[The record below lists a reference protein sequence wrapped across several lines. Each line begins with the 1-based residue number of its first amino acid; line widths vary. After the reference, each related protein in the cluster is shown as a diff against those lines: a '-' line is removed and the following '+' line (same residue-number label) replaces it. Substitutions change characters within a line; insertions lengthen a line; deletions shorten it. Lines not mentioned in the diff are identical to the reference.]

1 MKFIIRIRFT
11 NSISAT
17 QQINDLDL
25 PISISLDTNDV
36 SKLINTKWLKQQIR
50 NKPECRS
57 NRLRLIYNGRVLND
71 NTDFKQEIFLP
82 KVRQTKSVDGD
93 QLDGATSQQS
103 ENDLVVYIHCVIGE
117 ELTRE
122 QLNEESQLD
131 NAPQQVSTTPDV
143 IGFDRLLQ
151 QGFSQDD
158 INDLRRQFHH
168 IYNINQTPAN
178 DQIHDLEEEE
188 SRQQTVR
195 QLEERWI
202 ESTINGNENS
212 TTTDSSRA
220 RNGET
225 STTRASATAGAN
237 FDPVNTG
244 PNTNA
249 NPEPQPQPDIDDV
262 NGNFDLLIG
271 LLVGIFLGVL
281 SVVFVVSDDTVFS
294 KRQKMSILAGLFINF
309 SFAIVRGQWV

>member
-11 NSISAT
+11 NSLSAT
-17 QQINDLDL
+17 QQISDLDL
-25 PISISLDTNDV
+25 PISISLETNDV
-36 SKLINTKWLKQQIR
+36 SRLINTKWLKQQIR
-50 NKPECRS
+50 SKPECRS

-71 NTDFKQEIFLP
+71 NTDFKLEIFLP
-82 KVRQTKSVDGD
+82 KIRQSKSSDGEE
-93 QLDGATSQQS
+93 LDGATSQQP
-103 ENDLVVYIHCVIGE
+103 ENDLIIYIHCVIGE

-131 NAPQQVSTTPDV
+131 NAPQEVSTTPDV

-158 INDLRRQFHH
+158 INDLRRQFHL
-168 IYNINQTPAN
+168 IYNINQTSRN

-188 SRQQTVR
+188 SRQQAVR

-202 ESTINGNENS
+202 ESTINGNEN
-212 TTTDSSRA
+212 
-220 RNGET
+220 
-225 STTRASATAGAN
+225 
-237 FDPVNTG
+237 
-244 PNTNA
+244 NTNTSRTA
-249 NPEPQPQPDIDDV
+249 QTPAAPNIDTLNPNPQPQPEIDDV

-281 SVVFVVSDDTVFS
+281 SVVFVVADDTVFS